1 LFIFLNS
8 ADKNRVNFIL
18 RGYLLINLVNLEDV
32 KVVKLVIDE
41 RKFIK
46 NIKAIFRR
54 IPLLNLSSFLCDM
67 WEIIE

>member
-1 LFIFLNS
+1 
-8 ADKNRVNFIL
+8 L